1 MQTQIAEPLQHT
13 DIGSEAEAI
22 LRKCVHCGFCLA
34 TCPTYQLTGN
44 ELDSPRGRI
53 YLLKQLFEGKPVSRD
68 TQQHLDRC
76 LSCRSCETTCP
87 ASVNYH
93 RLVEIGTP
101 LIEAEVPRSFK
112 QRLLRR
118 AILSVLPYPD
128 RFNPILKTARL
139 IRPLLPNRLAKTVP
153 PVAQPRI
160 RQVDTQKPTDSK
172 PAATLKP
179 TATSLSA
186 INPKQTH
193 RRMLLLEGCV
203 QPGLAPEI
211 NQAATRV
218 LDHLGITLETAPAA
232 GCCGALSYHLHQQ
245 KDGLDFMR
253 RNIDAWW
260 PLIEQGCEAIVITA
274 SGCGTTI
281 KEYGELLKNDPDY
294 ADRADKISALAADL
308 VEVIAAEDLS
318 NLNIQPDAS
327 LAFQCPCSLQH
338 GQQLGGKVEALLKQ
352 LGFDMKPV
360 RDNHICCG
368 SAGTY
373 SIFQPEL
380 ASELR
385 NNKVQ
390 ALQDSGAQAYISANI
405 GCMTHLS
412 QTADQAVKHWIQI
425 LDQALEN

>member
-34 TCPTYQLTGN
+34 TCPTYKLTGN

-53 YLLKQLFEGKPVSRD
+53 YLLKQVFEGNPVSRD
-68 TQQHLDRC
+68 TQRHLDRC

-101 LIEAEVPRSFK
+101 LIEAEVPRSLK

-118 AILSVLPYPD
+118 AILSVLPYPR

-139 IRPLLPNRLAKTVP
+139 IRPLLPGRLAKTIP
-153 PVAQPRI
+153 PLSQTHLKPVAA
-160 RQVDTQKPTDSK
+160 KPS
-172 PAATLKP
+172 PV
-179 TATSLSA
+179 TAEPST
-186 INPKQTH
+186 N

-218 LDHLGITLETAPAA
+218 LGHLGIYLETAPAA

-245 KDGLDFMR
+245 EDGLDFMR

-274 SGCGTTI
+274 SGCGTTV
-281 KEYGELLKNDPDY
+281 KEYGDLLKKDPNY
-294 ADRADKISALAADL
+294 ADRAQKISALAADL
-308 VEVIAAEDLS
+308 VEIVAAEDLS
-318 NLNIQPDAS
+318 RLNLQPDAS

-338 GQQLGGKVEALLKQ
+338 GQKLGGKVEALLGQ
-352 LGFDMKPV
+352 LGFDMKPI

-390 ALQDSGAQAYISANI
+390 ALQDSGAQEYISANI
-405 GCMTHLS
+405 GCITHLS

-425 LDQALEN
+425 LDQALKN